1 MDLIGNSKFM
11 IVSFGSFINPAGFP
25 LWAFHELLEALMA
38 FKNLTFLMKY
48 KMVKKMMKYKCVND
62 EMMKYKCVNLDLDEE
77 LIKQNATNIKI
88 FEWLPQTFLLGLFV
102 ISIIKLIK
110 YEKTIS
116 YYQN

>member
-25 LWAFHELLEALMA
+25 LWAFHELLEALMS

-48 KMVKKMMKYKCVND
+48 KMG
-62 EMMKYKCVNLDLDEE
+62 VNLDLDEE

>member
-48 KMVKKMMKYKCVND
+48 KMG
-62 EMMKYKCVNLDLDEE
+62 VNLDLDEE